1 MSREAVVIAGVRTAF
16 AKFMGSFSK
25 VSAVELA
32 AHVTKG
38 ALEKAGAPADQVDH
52 VIFGNVIQSSADA
65 IYLARH
71 AGLKAGIPQGVPGLT
86 LNRLCGSGLE
96 AIVQAAR
103 QIQSGEADLIVAGG
117 AENMT
122 QVPFMIRGAR
132 DGLRLGSAK
141 LEDYLWEALYDPY
154 GRVTMAGTANNV
166 ANKYGVTREDQDEF
180 ALRSHQRAIKAQ
192 EDCRFQKEIL
202 PYEIETRKGT
212 IVVEK
217 DEHPRTDA
225 TPEVLAKLPVAP
237 FEGNEYVTAGNA
249 SGINDGAAAVVVAS
263 KEKAEELGVKPLGK
277 VLSWGTAGVPPEL
290 MGIGPAPASRMAAEK
305 AGLNI
310 SDIDLIEINE
320 AFAGQYLGVER
331 ELELDRERVNVNGGA
346 VALGHPLGA
355 SGARLALT
363 LLTEMKLQQK
373 QLGLA
378 SLCIGGGQGIA
389 AIFEALN

>member
-1 MSREAVVIAGVRTAF
+1 MSREAVILAGVRTAF
-16 AKFMGSFSK
+16 GKFMGGFSK
-25 VSAVELA
+25 VSAVDLA

-52 VIFGNVIQSSADA
+52 VVFGNVIQSSTDA

-71 AGLKAGIPQGVPGLT
+71 AGLKAGIPVEVPALT

-103 QIQSGEADLIVAGG
+103 QIQFGEADLIVAGG

-122 QVPFMIRGAR
+122 QVPFMVRGAR

-141 LEDYLWEALYDPY
+141 FEDYLWEALYDPF
-154 GRVTMAGTANNV
+154 GRCTMAGTANNV

-180 ALRSHQRAIKAQ
+180 SLRSQQLAAKAQ
-192 EDCRFQKEIL
+192 ESCRFQEEII

-212 IVVEK
+212 IVIDK
-217 DEHPRTDA
+217 DEHPRGDVTL
-225 TPEVLAKLPVAP
+225 EGLSKLSLAP

-249 SGINDGAAAVVVAS
+249 SGINDGAACVIIAS
-263 KEKAEELGVKPLGK
+263 REKAEELGIQPIGK
-277 VLSWGTAGVPPEL
+277 IVSWGTAGVPPEL
-290 MGIGPAPASRMAAEK
+290 MGIGPAPASRMAIEK
-305 AGLNI
+305 AGLTLN
-310 SDIDLIEINE
+310 DIDLVEINE

-331 ELELDRERVNVNGGA
+331 DLELDRDKVNVNGGA
-346 VALGHPLGA
+346 IALGHPLGA
-355 SGARLALT
+355 SGARLTLT
-363 LLTEMKLQQK
+363 TLTELRLQKK
-373 QLGLA
+373 QFGLA

-389 AIFEALN
+389 AVFEALN